1 MNNVS
6 FFEQAVQVVDKYG
19 SWKVFQAIIYLGLFL
34 FIIFYIPAIT
44 KATVERVTT
53 ESINSADKDKET
65 RHLENLEL
73 RKEMQPQIYA
83 ILGTFLEKTRADRA
97 FIVELHNG
105 SNNLN
110 GVPFLHGS
118 VTYDKSREGL
128 EPIDEDYQNL
138 SLSRFSMSTYLHANY
153 NYIGSVEK
161 LSTIDKKLS
170 AKLVSNDVKYLAVM
184 TLHNG
189 TNEWGWF
196 GLIYNRET
204 DIPSEKDILNEM
216 MVTSQSITKTLSTI
230 K

>member
-1 MNNVS
+1 MNNVN
-6 FFEQAVQVVDKYG
+6 FFEKAVQVVDKYG

>member
-1 MNNVS
+1 MNNVN
-6 FFEQAVQVVDKYG
+6 FFEKAVQVVDKYG

-65 RHLENLEL
+65 KHLENLEL

-170 AKLVSNDVKYLAVM
+170 AKLVSNDVKYIAVM
-184 TLHNG
+184 TLYNG

>member
-1 MNNVS
+1 MNNLS
-6 FFEQAVQVVDKYG
+6 FFEKTVQVVDKYG

-65 RHLENLEL
+65 KHLENLEL

-83 ILGTFLEKTRADRA
+83 TLGTFLEKTRADRA
-97 FIVELHNG
+97 FIIELHNG

-170 AKLVSNDVKYLAVM
+170 AKLVSNDVKYIAVM

>member
-6 FFEQAVQVVDKYG
+6 FFEKAVQVVDKYG

-65 RHLENLEL
+65 KHLENLEL

-97 FIVELHNG
+97 FIIELHNG

-170 AKLVSNDVKYLAVM
+170 AKLVSNDAKYVAVM

-196 GLIYNRET
+196 GIIYNRET

>member
-1 MNNVS
+1 MNNLS
-6 FFEQAVQVVDKYG
+6 FFEKTVQVVDKYG

-170 AKLVSNDVKYLAVM
+170 AKLVSNDVKYIAVM
-184 TLHNG
+184 TLYNG

>member
-1 MNNVS
+1 MNNLS
-6 FFEQAVQVVDKYG
+6 FFEKTVQVVDRYG

-44 KATVERVTT
+44 RITVEKVTT

-65 RHLENLEL
+65 KHLENLEL

-83 ILGTFLEKTRADRA
+83 TLGTFLEKTRADRA
-97 FIVELHNG
+97 FIIELHNG

-153 NYIGSVEK
+153 SYMGSVEK
-161 LSTIDKKLS
+161 LSTID
-170 AKLVSNDVKYLAVM
+170 KLVSNDVKYLAVM

-204 DIPSEKDILNEM
+204 DIPSEKEILNEM
-216 MVTSQSITKTLSTI
+216 MVASQSITKTLSTI

>member
-6 FFEQAVQVVDKYG
+6 FFEKAVQVVDKYG

-161 LSTIDKKLS
+161 LSTIDKKLA
-170 AKLVSNDVKYLAVM
+170 AKLVSNDVKYIAVM

>member
-1 MNNVS
+1 MNNLS
-6 FFEQAVQVVDKYG
+6 FFEKAVQVVDKYG

-65 RHLENLEL
+65 KHLENLEL

-184 TLHNG
+184 TLYNG

-196 GLIYNRET
+196 GLIYNREN
-204 DIPSEKDILNEM
+204 DIPAEREILNEM

-230 K
+230 E

>member
-1 MNNVS
+1 MNNVN
-6 FFEQAVQVVDKYG
+6 FFEKAVQVVDKYG

-65 RHLENLEL
+65 KHLENLEL

-170 AKLVSNDVKYLAVM
+170 AKLVSNDIKYIAVM

>member
-1 MNNVS
+1 MNNLS
-6 FFEQAVQVVDKYG
+6 FFEKTVQVVDKYG

-65 RHLENLEL
+65 KHLENLEL

-138 SLSRFSMSTYLHANY
+138 SLSRFSMSTYLHVNY

-161 LSTIDKKLS
+161 LSTIDKKLA
-170 AKLVSNDVKYLAVM
+170 AKLVSNDVKYIAVM

>member
-1 MNNVS
+1 MNNLS
-6 FFEQAVQVVDKYG
+6 FFEKTVQVVDKYG

-97 FIVELHNG
+97 FIIELHNG

-138 SLSRFSMSTYLHANY
+138 SLSRFSMSTELHANY

>member
-1 MNNVS
+1 MNNVN
-6 FFEQAVQVVDKYG
+6 FFEKTVQVVDKYG

-65 RHLENLEL
+65 KHLENLEL

-170 AKLVSNDVKYLAVM
+170 AKLVSNDVKYIAVM

>member
-1 MNNVS
+1 MNNLS
-6 FFEQAVQVVDKYG
+6 FFEKTVQVVDRYG

-44 KATVERVTT
+44 RITVEKVTT
-53 ESINSADKDKET
+53 ETINSANKDKET
-65 RHLENLEL
+65 KHLENLEL

-83 ILGTFLEKTRADRA
+83 TLGTFLEKTRADRA
-97 FIVELHNG
+97 FIIELHNG

-153 NYIGSVEK
+153 NFIGSVEK
-161 LSTIDKKLS
+161 LSAIDKKLS
-170 AKLVSNDVKYLAVM
+170 AKLISNDVKYVAVM

-230 K
+230 E

>member
-1 MNNVS
+1 MNNVN
-6 FFEQAVQVVDKYG
+6 FFEKAVQVVDKYG

-65 RHLENLEL
+65 KHLENLEL

-138 SLSRFSMSTYLHANY
+138 SLARFSMSTYLHANY

-170 AKLVSNDVKYLAVM
+170 AKLVSNDVKYIAVM

>member
-1 MNNVS
+1 MNNLS
-6 FFEQAVQVVDKYG
+6 FFEKTVQVVDKYG

-65 RHLENLEL
+65 KHLENLEL

-110 GVPFLHGS
+110 GVTFLHGS

-161 LSTIDKKLS
+161 LSTIDKKL
-170 AKLVSNDVKYLAVM
+170 ATKLVSNDVKYVAVM

>member
-6 FFEQAVQVVDKYG
+6 FFEKTVQVVDKYG

>member
-6 FFEQAVQVVDKYG
+6 FFEKTVQVVDKYG

-53 ESINSADKDKET
+53 ESINSADKDKE
-65 RHLENLEL
+65 RKHLENLAL

-170 AKLVSNDVKYLAVM
+170 AKLVSNDVKYIAVM

>member
-1 MNNVS
+1 MNNLS
-6 FFEQAVQVVDKYG
+6 FFEKTVQVVDKYG

-118 VTYDKSREGL
+118 VTYDKSKEGL

-161 LSTIDKKLS
+161 LSTIDKKLA

>member
-1 MNNVS
+1 MNNLS
-6 FFEQAVQVVDKYG
+6 FFEKTVQVVDKYG

-110 GVPFLHGS
+110 GVPFLSGS
-118 VTYDKSREGL
+118 FTYDKSREGL

-161 LSTIDKKLS
+161 LSTIDKKLA
-170 AKLVSNDVKYLAVM
+170 AKLISNDVKYLAVM

>member
-6 FFEQAVQVVDKYG
+6 FFEKTVQVVDKYG

-65 RHLENLEL
+65 KHLENLEL

-128 EPIDEDYQNL
+128 EPIDENYQNL

>member
-1 MNNVS
+1 MNNLS
-6 FFEQAVQVVDKYG
+6 FFEKTVQVVDRYG

-44 KATVERVTT
+44 RITVEKVTT

-65 RHLENLEL
+65 KHLENLEL

-83 ILGTFLEKTRADRA
+83 TLGTFLEKTRADRA
-97 FIVELHNG
+97 FIIELHNG

-153 NYIGSVEK
+153 SYMGSVEK

-170 AKLVSNDVKYLAVM
+170 TKLISNDVKYVAVM
-184 TLHNG
+184 ALHNG
-189 TNEWGWF
+189 SNEWGWF
-196 GLIYNRET
+196 GLLYNRET
-204 DIPSEKDILNEM
+204 DIPSEKEILNEM
-216 MVTSQSITKTLSTI
+216 MVASQSITKTLSTI

>member
-1 MNNVS
+1 MNNLS
-6 FFEQAVQVVDKYG
+6 FFEKTVQVVDKYG

-65 RHLENLEL
+65 KHLENLEL

-161 LSTIDKKLS
+161 LRTIDKKL
-170 AKLVSNDVKYLAVM
+170 ATKLVSNDVKYVAVM

>member
-1 MNNVS
+1 MNNLS
-6 FFEQAVQVVDKYG
+6 FFEKTVQVVDKYG

-34 FIIFYIPAIT
+34 FIIFYIPLIT

-65 RHLENLEL
+65 KHLENLEL

-170 AKLVSNDVKYLAVM
+170 AKLVSNDAKYIAVM

>member
-1 MNNVS
+1 MNNLS
-6 FFEQAVQVVDKYG
+6 FFEKTVQVVDKYG

-65 RHLENLEL
+65 KHLENLEL

-118 VTYDKSREGL
+118 VTYDKSKEGL

-138 SLSRFSMSTYLHANY
+138 SLSRFSMSTYLHVNY

-161 LSTIDKKLS
+161 LSTIDKKLA
-170 AKLVSNDVKYLAVM
+170 AKLVSNDVKYVAVM